1 MKRFSFL
8 AIAAAMAALLIG
20 CSVPKATAQVLK
32 SDKPRDTSPKI
43 SADSTSALV
52 DGNTAFALGLYKLV
66 RTTEGNLFFS
76 PYSISDAMAM
86 TWAGARGQTETDIA
100 TAMHFTLPQ
109 SQLHPALNKLDL
121 DLASRGQG
129 AKGKDGEGFRLHVVN
144 AIWGQQGFK
153 FTPQYLD
160 TLATNYGAGL
170 RVLDFIKQPEPSRIT
185 INDWV
190 AQQTENRIKDLIP
203 AGAINN
209 LTRLVLTNAIY
220 FNAAWAQPFQKGA
233 TTQGTF
239 HRLDGSDVSVSMMRQ
254 TQSFRYSEGANY
266 QATELPYDG
275 RELSMIV
282 ILPRAGAFAD
292 FEQSFDSRILKTIV
306 DGLTSREVAL
316 TMPKFGFETS
326 MSLKQNL
333 TALGMGNA
341 FTDSADFSGM
351 DGARDLRIQDVIHKA
366 YVAVD
371 EDGTEAAAAS
381 AVIVGTTALP
391 SDTAEMKVDRPF
403 LFLIRDNPTGTVL
416 FLGRVSD
423 PSTK

>member
-1 MKRFSFL
+1 MKRFGYIT
-8 AIAAAMAALLIG
+8 IASALIALLVG

-32 SDKPRDTSPKI
+32 SDKPRDTAPKI
-43 SADSTSALV
+43 SADATTTLV
-52 DGNTAFALGLYKLV
+52 DGNTAFALSLYQLV

-76 PYSISDAMAM
+76 PYSISEAMAM
-86 TWAGARGQTETDIA
+86 TWAGARGETETDMA
-100 TAMHFTLPQ
+100 SAMHFLLPQ
-109 SQLHPALNKLDL
+109 TQLHPALNKLDL

-129 AKGKDGEGFRLHVVN
+129 AKGKDGAGFRLHVLN
-144 AIWGQQGFK
+144 AIWGQQGYK

-160 TLATNYGAGL
+160 TLATNYGAAL
-170 RVLDFIKQPEPSRIT
+170 RVLDFMKQPDQSRIT

-203 AGAINN
+203 AGSINS

-233 TTQGTF
+233 TSEGTF
-239 HRLDGSDVSVSMMRQ
+239 HRLNGSDVTASMMRQ
-254 TQSFRYSEGANY
+254 TDSFRYSEGTNY

-275 RELSMIV
+275 NELSMIV
-282 ILPRAGAFAD
+282 ILPKAGTFGD
-292 FEQSFDSRILKTIV
+292 FEQSFDSASLKAIV
-306 DGLTSREVAL
+306 DGLKTREVAL
-316 TMPKFGFETS
+316 TMPKFGYETS
-326 MSLKQNL
+326 MSLKQSL
-333 TALGMGNA
+333 GALGMGIA

-351 DGARDLRIQDVIHKA
+351 DGAHDLRIQDVIHKA
-366 YVAVD
+366 FVAVD

-381 AVIVGTTALP
+381 AVIVGTTAMP
-391 SDTAEMKVDRPF
+391 VNTAEMKVDRPF

-423 PSTK
+423 PSAK

>member
-8 AIAAAMAALLIG
+8 AIAAALAALLIG

>member
-1 MKRFSFL
+1 MKRFGYMAIVSAL
-8 AIAAAMAALLIG
+8 AAILIG
-20 CSVPKATAQVLK
+20 CSVPKATAEVLK

-43 SADSTSALV
+43 STDATSALV
-52 DGNTAFALGLYKLV
+52 DGNTAFALSLYKLAG
-66 RTTEGNLFFS
+66 TTEGNLFFS
-76 PYSISDAMAM
+76 PYSISEAMAM
-86 TWAGARGQTETDIA
+86 TWAGARGQTETDVA
-100 TAMHFTLPQ
+100 KAMHFALPQ

-144 AIWGQQGFK
+144 AIWGQRGYK

-170 RVLDFIKQPEPSRIT
+170 RVLDFIKQPDPSRIT

-203 AGAINN
+203 AGSINS

-220 FNAAWAQPFQKGA
+220 FNAAWAQPFQKSA
-233 TTQGTF
+233 TSQGTF

-254 TQSFRYSEGANY
+254 TESFRYSEGANY

-275 RELSMIV
+275 MELSMIV
-282 ILPRAGAFAD
+282 ILPKAGAFAD
-292 FEQSFDSRILKTIV
+292 FDQSFDSATLKTIV
-306 DGLTSREVAL
+306 DGLTTREVAL
-316 TMPKFGFETS
+316 TMPKFGYETS

-333 TALGMGNA
+333 SALGMGIA
-341 FTDSADFSGM
+341 FADSADFSGM
-351 DGARDLRIQDVIHKA
+351 DGAQDLRIQDVIHKA

-381 AVIVGTTALP
+381 AVIVGTTAMP
-391 SDTAEMKVDRPF
+391 IDIAEMKVDRPF
-403 LFLIRDNPTGTVL
+403 VFLIRDNPTGMIL

>member
-8 AIAAAMAALLIG
+8 AIAAALAALLIG

-233 TTQGTF
+233 TTQGNF